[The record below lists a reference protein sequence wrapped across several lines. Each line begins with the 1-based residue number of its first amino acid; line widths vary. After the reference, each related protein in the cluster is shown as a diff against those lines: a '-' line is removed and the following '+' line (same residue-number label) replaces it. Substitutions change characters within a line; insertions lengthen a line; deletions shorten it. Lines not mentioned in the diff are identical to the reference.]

1 MPRAGLNSLPRP
13 ARSALN
19 QEVRQGSCE
28 WLCHSWD
35 AGSESSLVARS
46 KKERHPHGCLS
57 FLEQHFCYAKV
68 VACGR
73 VIKREWGNPSKVPSP
88 RQVPPLRVGCAP
100 KRALRGAALTLPL
113 PCGGREC
120 RQQNLWA
127 VTERNTIR
135 QDGVSQRVG
144 KPTPLSFRGAKR
156 RGNPYLFRQKPAKS
170 AEFVRFRNGLPRQC
184 AHWLAMTGFFDSL
197 RNTIRQDG
205 VFFLERAILL
215 RRAQKISKHHPKGWP
230 ACQRTPAFTRCRD
243 HSFFILL
250 VILQQ
255 PTAMAFAAW

>member
-35 AGSESSLVARS
+35 AGSESSLV
-46 KKERHPHGCLS
+46 
-57 FLEQHFCYAKV
+57 
-68 VACGR
+68 
-73 VIKREWGNPSKVPSP
+73 
-88 RQVPPLRVGCAP
+88 
-100 KRALRGAALTLPL
+100 TLFAFAV
-113 PCGGREC
+113 CEAYK
-120 RQQNLWA
+120 QQNLRA

-135 QDGVSQRVG
+135 QDGVSQRVD

-156 RGNPYLFRQKPAKS
+156 RRNPYLFRQKPAKS
-170 AEFVRFRNGLPRQC
+170 AEFVRFRNGLPRQYVPQGRLLRG
-184 AHWLAMTGFFDSL
+184 ADWLAMTGFFDSL

-215 RRAQKISKHHPKGWP
+215 RKIGRPRAG
-230 ACQRTPAFTRCRD
+230 D
-243 HSFFILL
+243 
-250 VILQQ
+250 
-255 PTAMAFAAW
+255 

>member
-1 MPRAGLNSLPRP
+1 MNSLPRP
-13 ARSALN
+13 ARSALD

-35 AGSESSLVARS
+35 AGSESSLV
-46 KKERHPHGCLS
+46 
-57 FLEQHFCYAKV
+57 
-68 VACGR
+68 
-73 VIKREWGNPSKVPSP
+73 
-88 RQVPPLRVGCAP
+88 
-100 KRALRGAALTLPL
+100 TLFAFAV
-113 PCGGREC
+113 CEAYK
-120 RQQNLWA
+120 QQNLWA

-135 QDGVSQRVG
+135 QDGVSQRVD

-205 VFFLERAILL
+205 VFFFGAALLL
-215 RRAQKISKHHPKGWP
+215 RKSGRLRAG
-230 ACQRTPAFTRCRD
+230 D
-243 HSFFILL
+243 
-250 VILQQ
+250 
-255 PTAMAFAAW
+255 

>member
-57 FLEQHFCYAKV
+57 FLEQHFCCAKS

-73 VIKREWGNPSKVPSP
+73 VIEREWGNPSKVPSP

-113 PCGGREC
+113 PCDMRGCE
-120 RQQNLWA
+120 QQNLR
-127 VTERNTIR
+127 VITE
-135 QDGVSQRVG
+135 
-144 KPTPLSFRGAKR
+144 
-156 RGNPYLFRQKPAKS
+156 
-170 AEFVRFRNGLPRQC
+170 
-184 AHWLAMTGFFDSL
+184 

-205 VFFLERAILL
+205 VFFLEQHFCYAKVVACGRVIEREWGNPQRFHLRAKCRRFASVAL
-215 RRAQKISKHHPKGWP
+215 RNAPCGAQPS
-230 ACQRTPAFTRCRD
+230 
-243 HSFFILL
+243 HSPFLAICEGANNK
-250 VILQQ
+250 
-255 PTAMAFAAW
+255 T